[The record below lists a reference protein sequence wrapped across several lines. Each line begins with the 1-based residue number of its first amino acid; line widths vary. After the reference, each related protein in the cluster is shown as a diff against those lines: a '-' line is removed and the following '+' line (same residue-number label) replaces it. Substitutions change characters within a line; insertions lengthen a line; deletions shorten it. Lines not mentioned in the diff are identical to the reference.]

1 MDSKL
6 FDYSLK
12 RICSDNA
19 VIINRVV
26 DNLDVTLLKP
36 LKATP
41 EFISYNETQALETIY
56 MRRKTLPILQTK

>member
-26 DNLDVTLLKP
+26 DNLNITLLKP
-36 LKATP
+36 LKGSP
-41 EFISYNETQALETIY
+41 EFISYNETQALVDHIY
-56 MRRKTLPILQTK
+56 AEEKLCRQNK